1 MNTSFY
7 TKQVNNNISNNI
19 SSINN
24 NSSLNLNYKDNNQ
37 STKFEYKDTYNS
49 YYLSIRDNNTGI
61 FKEIYLTESE
71 FNIIKTAIKYNNSII
86 NLLGHKEEV
95 NNLYRKGLIEI
106 SNDELEVLVVSDLIL
121 KLLSPKVLE
130 NRNILLSYNKD
141 IHSNKKQNNNNN
153 SNIIKNTINNIKNI
167 FNYNNDNINNDT
179 EENTELGL
187 DLGINNTYNNTNST
201 YNNTYKTNN
210 SINSNSSINSINS
223 LFDGNEDE
231 YLLEENRPNS
241 IFKIFDNISVCFC
254 CLL

>member
-7 TKQVNNNISNNI
+7 NSQLNNNNQ
-19 SSINN
+19 
-24 NSSLNLNYKDNNQ
+24 SLNLYHQDNNQ

-49 YYLSIRDNNTGI
+49 YYLSIRDNNTDI

-71 FNIIKTAIKYNNSII
+71 FNIIKTAIKYNNGII

-95 NNLYRKGLIEI
+95 FSLYRKGLIKI
-106 SNDELEVLVVSDLIL
+106 SNDELKIAVVSDLVL
-121 KLLSPKVLE
+121 KLLSQKLLE
-130 NRNILLSYNKD
+130 NRNILLSNNRD
-141 IHSNKKQNNNNN
+141 IHGNNKYKNKNN
-153 SNIIKNTINNIKNI
+153 TNNIEE
-167 FNYNNDNINNDT
+167 DNIE
-179 EENTELGL
+179 EENKELGL
-187 DLGINNTYNNTNST
+187 DFGV
-201 YNNTYKTNN
+201 NNTYK
-210 SINSNSSINSINS
+210 INNSINS

>member
-1 MNTSFY
+1 MNIHFC
-7 TKQVNNNISNNI
+7 NI
-19 SSINN
+19 IN
-24 NSSLNLNYKDNNQ
+24 
-37 STKFEYKDTYNS
+37 KDTYNS

-61 FKEIYLTESE
+61 FTEIYLTESE
-71 FNIIKTAIKYNNSII
+71 FNVIKTAIKYNNGII

-130 NRNILLSYNKD
+130 NRNILLSNNKD
-141 IHSNKKQNNNNN
+141 IYNDKKQNNNNN

-167 FNYNNDNINNDT
+167 FNCNNNINNNT
-179 EENTELGL
+179 EENTELGFNL
-187 DLGINNTYNNTNST
+187 EII
-201 YNNTYKTNN
+201 NTYKTNN
-210 SINSNSSINSINS
+210 SINSTNSINSINS

>member
-7 TKQVNNNISNNI
+7 NSQLNNNNNQ
-19 SSINN
+19 
-24 NSSLNLNYKDNNQ
+24 SLNLNYKDNNQ

-61 FKEIYLTESE
+61 FTEIYLTESE
-71 FNIIKTAIKYNNSII
+71 FNVIKTAIKYNNGII

-130 NRNILLSYNKD
+130 NRNILLSNNKD

-167 FNYNNDNINNDT
+167 FNYNDNINNDT
-179 EENTELGL
+179 EENTELDL
-187 DLGINNTYNNTNST
+187 DLGINNINNTYNNT
-201 YNNTYKTNN
+201 YNNTHKTNN
-210 SINSNSSINSINS
+210 SINSINSTNSINSINS

>member
-71 FNIIKTAIKYNNSII
+71 FNILKTAIKYNNGII

-121 KLLSPKVLE
+121 KLLSPKVLD
-130 NRNILLSYNKD
+130 NRNILLSNNKD
-141 IHSNKKQNNNNN
+141 IHSNNKYKNN
-153 SNIIKNTINNIKNI
+153 T
-167 FNYNNDNINNDT
+167 DNVE
-179 EENTELGL
+179 EENTEFGL
-187 DLGINNTYNNTNST
+187 DLGINNINDTYNNTNNT
-201 YNNTYKTNN
+201 YNNTYQTNK
-210 SINSNSSINSINS
+210 SINSINSINS

-241 IFKIFDNISVCFC
+241 IFKMFDNLDVCFC

>member
-7 TKQVNNNISNNI
+7 TKQVNNNINTNTIDTNINNSNN
-19 SSINN
+19 NN
-24 NSSLNLNYKDNNQ
+24 PSLNLNYKDNNQ

-49 YYLSIRDNNTGI
+49 YYLSIRDNNTSI

-71 FNIIKTAIKYNNSII
+71 FNIIKTAIKYNNGII

-106 SNDELEVLVVSDLIL
+106 SNDKLEVLVVSDLIL
-121 KLLSPKVLE
+121 KLLSPKVLD
-130 NRNILLSYNKD
+130 NRNILLSHNKN
-141 IHSNKKQNNNNN
+141 IHSNKN
-153 SNIIKNTINNIKNI
+153 NIIKNTINNIKNI
-167 FNYNNDNINNDT
+167 FNYNNTNNTNNTNYT
-179 EENTELGL
+179 EEDIELGS
-187 DLGINNTYNNTNST
+187 DLGINNINNT
-201 YNNTYKTNN
+201 NNTYKTNN
-210 SINSNSSINSINS
+210 SINSINS

-241 IFKIFDNISVCFC
+241 IFKIFDNIDVCFC

>member
-7 TKQVNNNISNNI
+7 NSQLNNNDNNP
-19 SSINN
+19 
-24 NSSLNLNYKDNNQ
+24 SLNLNYQDNNQ

-49 YYLSIRDNNTGI
+49 YYLSIRDNNTDV

-71 FNIIKTAIKYNNSII
+71 FNIIKTAIKYNNGII

-95 NNLYRKGLIEI
+95 FSLYRKGLIKI
-106 SNDELEVLVVSDLIL
+106 SNDELKIAVVSDLIL

-141 IHSNKKQNNNNN
+141 IHSNK
-153 SNIIKNTINNIKNI
+153 
-167 FNYNNDNINNDT
+167 DNK
-179 EENTELGL
+179 EENKELGL
-187 DLGINNTYNNTNST
+187 DFGINNTYKINN
-201 YNNTYKTNN
+201 
-210 SINSNSSINSINS
+210 SINSINS

-254 CLL
+254 

>member
-7 TKQVNNNISNNI
+7 NSQLNNNDNNQ
-19 SSINN
+19 
-24 NSSLNLNYKDNNQ
+24 SLNLNYKDNNQ
-37 STKFEYKDTYNS
+37 STNFEYKDTYNS

-71 FNIIKTAIKYNNSII
+71 FNIIKTAIKYNNGII

-121 KLLSPKVLE
+121 KLLSPKVLD

-141 IHSNKKQNNNNN
+141 IHSNNKYKNN
-153 SNIIKNTINNIKNI
+153 T
-167 FNYNNDNINNDT
+167 DNVE
-179 EENTELGL
+179 EENTEFGL
-187 DLGINNTYNNTNST
+187 DLGINNT

-210 SINSNSSINSINS
+210 SINSTNSTNSINSINS
-223 LFDGNEDE
+223 LFDGDEDE

-241 IFKIFDNISVCFC
+241 IFKIFDNLDVCFC

>member
-7 TKQVNNNISNNI
+7 TKQVNNNISSNI
-19 SSINN
+19 NSINN
-24 NSSLNLNYKDNNQ
+24 NPSLNLNYKDNNQ

-71 FNIIKTAIKYNNSII
+71 FNIIKTAIKYNNGII

-106 SNDELEVLVVSDLIL
+106 SNDKLEVLVVSDLIL
-121 KLLSPKVLE
+121 KLLSPKVLD
-130 NRNILLSYNKD
+130 NRNILLSHNENID
-141 IHSNKKQNNNNN
+141 SNKN
-153 SNIIKNTINNIKNI
+153 NIIKNTINNIKNI
-167 FNYNNDNINNDT
+167 FNCNNTNNTNYT
-179 EENTELGL
+179 EEDIELGS
-187 DLGINNTYNNTNST
+187 DLGINNINNT
-201 YNNTYKTNN
+201 NNTYKTNN
-210 SINSNSSINSINS
+210 SINSINS

>member
-7 TKQVNNNISNNI
+7 NSQLNNNDNNQ
-19 SSINN
+19 
-24 NSSLNLNYKDNNQ
+24 SLNLNYKDNNQ

-49 YYLSIRDNNTGI
+49 YYLSIRDNNTNI

-71 FNIIKTAIKYNNSII
+71 FNIIKTAIKYNNGII

-95 NNLYRKGLIEI
+95 HSLYRKGLIEI

-130 NRNILLSYNKD
+130 NRNILLSNNRD
-141 IHSNKKQNNNNN
+141 IHSNK
-153 SNIIKNTINNIKNI
+153 
-167 FNYNNDNINNDT
+167 DNKEDNK
-179 EENTELGL
+179 ELGL
-187 DLGINNTYNNTNST
+187 DFGINNINNT

-210 SINSNSSINSINS
+210 SINSINSINS

>member
-1 MNTSFY
+1 MNTTFY
-7 TKQVNNNISNNI
+7 TTKLNNNENI
-19 SSINN
+19 NSSIKNNN
-24 NSSLNLNYKDNNQ
+24 NSKSNNNTKNNSNNDDNPSLNLNYKDNNQ

-61 FKEIYLTESE
+61 FTEIYLTESE
-71 FNIIKTAIKYNNSII
+71 FNVIKTAIKYNNGII

-130 NRNILLSYNKD
+130 NRNILLSNNKD
-141 IHSNKKQNNNNN
+141 IHSNNKYK
-153 SNIIKNTINNIKNI
+153 NNI
-167 FNYNNDNINNDT
+167 DNVE
-179 EENTELGL
+179 EENKELGL
-187 DLGINNTYNNTNST
+187 DLGINNINNT
-201 YNNTYKTNN
+201 YNNTYNNTHKTNN
-210 SINSNSSINSINS
+210 SINSINSTNSINSINS

>member
-7 TKQVNNNISNNI
+7 TKQVNNNINTNTIDTNINNSNN
-19 SSINN
+19 NN
-24 NSSLNLNYKDNNQ
+24 NPSLNLNYKDNNQ

-49 YYLSIRDNNTGI
+49 YYLSIRDNNTNT

-71 FNIIKTAIKYNNSII
+71 FNVIKTAIKYNNGII

-106 SNDELEVLVVSDLIL
+106 SNDKLEVLVVSDLIL
-121 KLLSPKVLE
+121 KLLSPKVLD
-130 NRNILLSYNKD
+130 NRNILLSHNKN
-141 IHSNKKQNNNNN
+141 IHSNKN
-153 SNIIKNTINNIKNI
+153 NIIKNSINNIKNI
-167 FNYNNDNINNDT
+167 FNCNNTNNT
-179 EENTELGL
+179 EEDIELGS
-187 DLGINNTYNNTNST
+187 DLGINNINNT

-210 SINSNSSINSINS
+210 SINSINS

-241 IFKIFDNISVCFC
+241 IFKIFDNIDVCFC

>member
-1 MNTSFY
+1 MNTAFY
-7 TKQVNNNISNNI
+7 DLKFNDDKNINR
-19 SSINN
+19 
-24 NSSLNLNYKDNNQ
+24 NNQ
-37 STKFEYKDTYNS
+37 SVSLKHNKRDIYNN

-71 FNIIKTAIKYNNSII
+71 FNVIKTAIKYNNGII

-141 IHSNKKQNNNNN
+141 IHSNNKYKN
-153 SNIIKNTINNIKNI
+153 SNNIIKNAINNLKNI
-167 FNYNNDNINNDT
+167 FNC
-179 EENTELGL
+179 
-187 DLGINNTYNNTNST
+187 NNTNNT
-201 YNNTYKTNN
+201 NNTEEGNIELDINQELNISNYNKNNYNKNNN
-210 SINSNSSINSINS
+210 SITSISSINFNS

-241 IFKIFDNISVCFC
+241 IFKIFDNLDVCFC